1 MNIHEYQAKELL
13 QKFDV
18 ATTRGRVAATLD
30 EAEQIARELGDIDIV
45 VKAQIHAGGRG
56 KGSFKDGFKGGVHV
70 RKTPDE
76 VRDVAA
82 KMLGQILVTHQTG
95 PAGRLVNKLLVAESA
110 DIAREIYFAVLL
122 DRATAAPL
130 IVASTEGGVEIEA
143 VAAKSPEKIIREP
156 IDPLAG
162 LQPYQARKLASQL
175 GFESSQL
182 KNASKLFEGLYRTF
196 IAYDC
201 SMIEV
206 NPLVVTNKGEVL
218 ALDAKFNFDD
228 NALYRHPEI
237 AAMRD
242 VAEEDPR
249 EVEASKHGLNYIGLD
264 GDIACLVNGAGLA
277 MATMDI
283 IKFYGGEPANFLDVG
298 GGATEEQVTEALKIL
313 IADKHVKAI
322 LVNIF
327 GGIMKVDIIAQGIIN
342 AAKSVKLSVPLV
354 VRLEGTNVERG
365 KQMLKE
371 SGLALIAAD
380 DLADAAQKV
389 VTARNRNS
397 KSQIPNP
404 KFQLNSQIPIPKWTL
419 ARNDAIWKT
428 AHFGSRTPFYQ
439 TTTRTLANTEDARQL
454 VRASRSVAANWI
466 EADEA
471 LSKKDFLMRQKF
483 AQKKQKRAAV
493 SCAYSTRFQRRMR
506 PVLATV
512 WQRKLASSR
521 LSSLRSSRNL
531 ATYDF
536 SLCAFFALRFCL
548 DLA

>member
-30 EAEQIARELGDIDIV
+30 DAEQIARELGDIDIV
-45 VKAQIHAGGRG
+45 AKAQIHAGGRG
-56 KGSFKDGFKGGVHV
+56 KGTFKNGFKGGVHV

-95 PAGRLVNKLLVAESA
+95 PSGRVVNKVLVAESA

-162 LQPYQARKLASQL
+162 LQSYQGRKLATQL

-196 IAYDC
+196 VAYDC
-201 SMIEV
+201 SMVEV
-206 NPLVVTNKGEVL
+206 NPLVVTTKGEVL

-242 VAEEDPR
+242 IAEEDPR

-298 GGATEEQVTEALKIL
+298 GGATEEQVTEAFKIL
-313 IADKHVKAI
+313 IADKKVRAI

-327 GGIMKVDIIAQGIIN
+327 GGIMKCDVIAQGIID
-342 AAKSVKLSVPLV
+342 AAKTVKLSVPLV
-354 VRLEGTNVERG
+354 VRLEGTNVELGR
-365 KQMLKE
+365 QMLKE
-371 SGLALIAAD
+371 SGLALITAD

-389 VTARNRNS
+389 VKAANAAGS
-397 KSQIPNP
+397 KSQTSNP
-404 KFQLNSQIPIPKWTL
+404 
-419 ARNDAIWKT
+419 
-428 AHFGSRTPFYQ
+428 G
-439 TTTRTLANTEDARQL
+439 
-454 VRASRSVAANWI
+454 
-466 EADEA
+466 
-471 LSKKDFLMRQKF
+471 
-483 AQKKQKRAAV
+483 
-493 SCAYSTRFQRRMR
+493 
-506 PVLATV
+506 
-512 WQRKLASSR
+512 
-521 LSSLRSSRNL
+521 
-531 ATYDF
+531 
-536 SLCAFFALRFCL
+536 
-548 DLA
+548 

>member
-56 KGSFKDGFKGGVHV
+56 KGSFKNGFKGGVHV

-95 PAGRLVNKLLVAESA
+95 PAGRLVNKVLVAESA

-156 IDPLAG
+156 IGPLPG

-182 KNASKLFEGLYRTF
+182 KNASKLFDGLYRTF

-201 SMIEV
+201 SMVEV

-242 VAEEDPR
+242 IAEEDPR

-264 GDIACLVNGAGLA
+264 GNIACLVNGAGLA

-298 GGATEEQVTEALKIL
+298 GGATEEQVTEAFKIL
-313 IADKHVKAI
+313 IADKKVKAI

-327 GGIMKVDIIAQGIIN
+327 GGIMKCDVIAQGIIN
-342 AAKSVKLSVPLV
+342 AAKTVHLSVPLV
-354 VRLEGTNVERG
+354 VRLEGTNVEKG
-365 KQMLKE
+365 KRLLKE
-371 SGLALIAAD
+371 SGVALITAD
-380 DLADAAQKV
+380 DLADAAQKAV
-389 VTARNRNS
+389 EAASS
-397 KSQIPNP
+397 KSQSGNP
-404 KFQLNSQIPIPKWTL
+404 KSPGAKSQI
-419 ARNDAIWKT
+419 
-428 AHFGSRTPFYQ
+428 
-439 TTTRTLANTEDARQL
+439 
-454 VRASRSVAANWI
+454 
-466 EADEA
+466 
-471 LSKKDFLMRQKF
+471 
-483 AQKKQKRAAV
+483 
-493 SCAYSTRFQRRMR
+493 
-506 PVLATV
+506 
-512 WQRKLASSR
+512 
-521 LSSLRSSRNL
+521 NL
-531 ATYDF
+531 KSQF
-536 SLCAFFALRFCL
+536 
-548 DLA
+548 

>member
-56 KGSFKDGFKGGVHV
+56 KGSFNNGFKGGVHV

-95 PAGRLVNKLLVAESA
+95 PAGRLVNKVLVAESA

-143 VAAKSPEKIIREP
+143 VAAESPEKIIREP
-156 IDPLAG
+156 IEPLAG

-175 GFESSQL
+175 GLESSQL
-182 KNASKLFEGLYRTF
+182 KNASKLFDGLYRTF

-201 SMIEV
+201 SMVEV

-298 GGATEEQVTEALKIL
+298 GGATEEQVTEAFKIL

-342 AAKSVKLSVPLV
+342 AAKSIKLSVPLI
-354 VRLEGTNVERG
+354 VRLEGTNVEKG
-365 KQMLKE
+365 KQLLKE
-371 SGLALIAAD
+371 SGVALIAAD
-380 DLADAAQKV
+380 DLADAAQK
-389 VTARNRNS
+389 A
-397 KSQIPNP
+397 
-404 KFQLNSQIPIPKWTL
+404 
-419 ARNDAIWKT
+419 
-428 AHFGSRTPFYQ
+428 
-439 TTTRTLANTEDARQL
+439 
-454 VRASRSVAANWI
+454 VAA
-466 EADEA
+466 A
-471 LSKKDFLMRQKF
+471 KGK
-483 AQKKQKRAAV
+483 
-493 SCAYSTRFQRRMR
+493 
-506 PVLATV
+506 
-512 WQRKLASSR
+512 
-521 LSSLRSSRNL
+521 
-531 ATYDF
+531 
-536 SLCAFFALRFCL
+536 
-548 DLA
+548 